1 MTYNPKNRM
10 NAGFLLS
17 VLGLSSICA
26 PAQTVKSA
34 ILGAVSGP
42 DGKPLSGA
50 SVWANLV
57 SLPPRP
63 VDGNSAVPVL
73 RAVSAKDGTFTI
85 SGVPAGQYRIC
96 SNHSSAGALNPCI
109 WGGAPL
115 VQVSSVQLN
124 AAAPAFRM
132 ETGVP
137 HEVGKAAQP
146 VFVAAPAFRMET
158 GVPLQV
164 HLDDPGGYVA
174 AHVGKDPKATLIV
187 GLATQRG
194 FLPFPVTATTATG
207 RDYLMLVPLNVT
219 HNVVISTQYFK
230 MTNASGSPIGAQP
243 ISVTFSSSVPTQA
256 NVIIVRITGAGN

>member
-1 MTYNPKNRM
+1 
-10 NAGFLLS
+10 
-17 VLGLSSICA
+17 VLTLSSICA
-26 PAQTVKSA
+26 PAQTAKSA
-34 ILGAVSGP
+34 VLGTVSGP

-63 VDGNSAVPVL
+63 VDGTSAVPVL
-73 RAVSAKDGTFTI
+73 RAVSAGDGTFTI
-85 SGVPAGQYRIC
+85 SGLPAGQYRLC
-96 SNHSSAGALNPCI
+96 SNHSTAGALNPCI

-124 AAAPAFRM
+124 ATAPAIRM
-132 ETGVP
+132 
-137 HEVGKAAQP
+137 Q
-146 VFVAAPAFRMET
+146 T

-174 AHVGKDPKATLIV
+174 AHAGKDPKATLIV

-194 FLPFPVTATTATG
+194 FLPLPVTASTATG
-207 RDYLMLVPLNVT
+207 RDYSMLVPLNVT